1 MFIDWLTLLLV
12 NMMVALVLHS
22 LFMGFW
28 IDKDP
33 KKVIPGFLLV
43 GAIAL
48 IAGFRMAFTWPL
60 PGAYNIIY
68 GELSVLLG
76 AFFFMAGLS
85 IHFGWNLLTIGI
97 YSLFGGAVAVLMGV
111 RIWVSGMTSE
121 PFVGR
126 AGLRRDRR
134 NGRAHA
140 ARARFPQDEVDPLAR
155 GPRRARQR
163 HHLDPRGLPRVL
175 GTHRL
180 VRQVAA
186 ADDTS
191 RSSEIGST
199 GTGYA
204 APA

>member
-33 KKVIPGFLLV
+33 RKVIPGFLLT

-60 PGAYNIIY
+60 PGPYNIIF

-85 IHFGWNLLTIGI
+85 IQFGWNLLTIGI
-97 YSLFGGAVAVLMGV
+97 YSLFGGAVAILLGV
-111 RIWVSGMTSE
+111 RIWVSALTTE
-121 PFVGR
+121 PFVG
-126 AGLRRDRR
+126 GL
-134 NGRAHA
+134 G
-140 ARARFPQDEVDPLAR
+140 FVIT
-155 GPRRARQR
+155 G
-163 HHLDPRGLPRVL
+163 
-175 GTHRL
+175 
-180 VRQVAA
+180 AA
-186 ADDTS
+186 AVITLPGLAFP
-191 RSSEIGST
+191 RLKWIRWLAALAALGSALIWIIVGFSAYWAHVDAFGKWAPAT
-199 GTGYA
+199 MLA
-204 APA
+204 APPAK

>member
-33 KKVIPGFLLV
+33 KKIIPGFLLT

-68 GELSVLLG
+68 GELSVLFG
-76 AFFFMAGLS
+76 AFLFMAGLS
-85 IHFGWNLLTIGI
+85 VHFGWNLLTIGI
-97 YSLFGGAVAVLMGV
+97 YSLFGGAVAILMGV

-121 PFVGR
+121 PFV
-126 AGLRRDRR
+126 AGLGFVVTGATAVITLPGLALPKMKWIRWLVAL
-134 NGRAHA
+134 GALGSAIIWILVGFPAYWAHIDS
-140 ARARFPQDEVDPLAR
+140 FGKWVPLVMR
-155 GPRRARQR
+155 G
-163 HHLDPRGLPRVL
+163 
-175 GTHRL
+175 
-180 VRQVAA
+180 
-186 ADDTS
+186 
-191 RSSEIGST
+191 
-199 GTGYA
+199 A
-204 APA
+204 APAQ

>member
-33 KKVIPGFLLV
+33 KKVIPGFLLT

-121 PFVGR
+121 PFV
-126 AGLRRDRR
+126 AGLGFVVTGATAVLTLPGLALPKMKWIRWL
-134 NGRAHA
+134 A
-140 ARARFPQDEVDPLAR
+140 A
-155 GPRRARQR
+155 
-163 HHLDPRGLPRVL
+163 L
-175 GTHRL
+175 G
-180 VRQVAA
+180 A
-186 ADDTS
+186 
-191 RSSEIGST
+191 IGSAVIWILVGFPAYWGHIDAFGKWLPPT
-199 GTGYA
+199 IPP
-204 APA
+204 APPK